1 MSDLLWFSLNKLAF
15 GWIIC
20 YFLSQ
25 MILPEIVRKIWRREP
40 EQVSLVRQINHY
52 IGQLNQQAIEMMY
65 PFDQRL
71 RDSGV
76 WKILVR
82 LWQAE
87 NLAGDVNLFSLLR
100 YQDDQGHGG
109 EQKFF
114 GPSLMKLQGGWE
126 PYPEKTEYSPET
138 CLGALKYFKSLFEY
152 LDDPFQPGLSVV
164 VFEACLHWS
173 NSRLAA
179 LECQHFPKPVGLVW
193 TTKNTLEVQ
202 IHDSGQLCL
211 FGSCRPFFDLGLGKE
226 FPLEVGEIGRALIS
240 EEEWG
245 KRDLLSERIFQFYQR
260 LTEAGERNF
269 CELCRMERERKNS
282 ETLRSPA
289 NLLIR

>member
-1 MSDLLWFSLNKLAF
+1 MN
-15 GWIIC
+15 
-20 YFLSQ
+20 
-25 MILPEIVRKIWRREP
+25 LPEIVRKIWWKEP

-76 WKILVR
+76 WEILLR

-87 NLAGDVNLFSLLR
+87 DLAGDINFFSLLC

-109 EQKFF
+109 EVKFF
-114 GPSLMKLQGGWE
+114 GPSLIKLQGGW
-126 PYPEKTEYSPET
+126 PSYPENTEYSPET

-152 LDDPFQPGLSVV
+152 LDDPFQPGLSVA

-179 LECQHFPKPVGLVW
+179 LECEHFPKPVGLVW

-202 IHDSGQLCL
+202 INDSGQLGL
-211 FGSCRPFFDLGLGKE
+211 FGSSRPFFDLGLGKE
-226 FPLEVGEIGRALIS
+226 FPLEVGEIGRDLIS
-240 EEEWG
+240 GEEWR
-245 KRDLLSERIFQFYQR
+245 KRDLLSERIFNFYQH
-260 LTEAGERNF
+260 LKETGERNF
-269 CELCRMERERKNS
+269 CELCRREREGKNS
-282 ETLRSPA
+282 KDIVRPFADSLVR
-289 NLLIR
+289 